1 MIRKI
6 LDAVPTGGKV
16 SAADIPRIREQMQ
29 IVMVQVWLTRTAMTQ
44 ISGGIH
50 NFLTFYVSD
59 HETFFRGPFELGR
72 IKQEVGQQI
81 SADAMPLVTHPIY
94 SGIGNAML
102 EVGRVF
108 LNSIDKFSQVLGNA
122 LTGHEAMDGAASA
135 LAAAASN
142 AWTKYDAVA
151 ASVFASDDA
160 TMSVTLRKIELA
172 TAIESW
178 NQFATFFSES
188 NL

>member
-1 MIRKI
+1 
-6 LDAVPTGGKV
+6 
-16 SAADIPRIREQMQ
+16 
-29 IVMVQVWLTRTAMTQ
+29 
-44 ISGGIH
+44 
-50 NFLTFYVSD
+50 
-59 HETFFRGPFELGR
+59 
-72 IKQEVGQQI
+72 
-81 SADAMPLVTHPIY
+81 MPLVTHPIY

-142 AWTKYDAVA
+142 AWTKYDAA

-178 NQFATFFSES
+178 NQFATFSQNPTS
-188 NL
+188 DPGHYSWLHSLSSPPMIMTSQ